1 MINIVETDLSNNTHA
16 SAIITLLNLYAM
28 DLMGGGEELQ
38 SIVKKNLVPTL
49 KERQDCLVL
58 LAFANSTPAGLLIGF
73 EGFSTFQCK
82 PLLNIHDFVVA
93 LKYRGQGLALKLLEK
108 AEVIASERE
117 YCKLTLEVLEGN
129 ESAKSVYHKFGF
141 KPYQLNP
148 KMGKAFF
155 WEKKL

>member
-1 MINIVETDLSNNTHA
+1 
-16 SAIITLLNLYAM
+16 LLV
-28 DLMGGGEELQ
+28 
-38 SIVKKNLVPTL
+38 I
-49 KERQDCLVL
+49 
-58 LAFANSTPAGLLIGF
+58 LAFENNIPAGLLIGF

-93 LKYRGQGLALKLLEK
+93 PNYRGQGLALKLLEK
-108 AEVIASERE
+108 AESIAKERE

-129 ESAKSVYHKFGF
+129 GSAKSVYRKFGF
-141 KPYQLNP
+141 EPYKLNT